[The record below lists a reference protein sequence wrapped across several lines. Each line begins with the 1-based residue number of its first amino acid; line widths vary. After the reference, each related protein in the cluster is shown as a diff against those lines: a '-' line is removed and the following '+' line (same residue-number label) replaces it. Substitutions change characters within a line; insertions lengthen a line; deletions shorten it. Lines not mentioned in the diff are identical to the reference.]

1 MRKIVVAMR
10 NLDSAI
16 RFLEKAKKTPKKTP
30 GVRYAQKYRAAGH
43 FHCMVTGDFTDE
55 VESELLGKKK
65 NLAESIQ
72 SI

>member
-10 NLDSAI
+10 DLDSAV
-16 RFLEKAKKTPKKTP
+16 RFLEKAKKTP

-65 NLAESIQ
+65 NLAESTQRI
-72 SI
+72 

>member
-10 NLDSAI
+10 DLDSAV
-16 RFLEKAKKTPKKTP
+16 RFIEKAKKTP

-65 NLAESIQ
+65 NLAESTQRI
-72 SI
+72 

>member
-16 RFLEKAKKTPKKTP
+16 RFLEKAKKTP

-43 FHCMVTGDFTDE
+43 FHCMVAGDFTDE

-65 NLAESIQ
+65 NLAESVQRI
-72 SI
+72 

>member
-10 NLDSAI
+10 DLDSAI
-16 RFLEKAKKTPKKTP
+16 RFLEKAKKTP
-30 GVRYAQKYRAAGH
+30 GVRYAQKYRASGH

-65 NLAESIQ
+65 NLAEST
-72 SI
+72 

>member
-16 RFLEKAKKTPKKTP
+16 RFLEKAKKTP

-72 SI
+72 GFR

>member
-10 NLDSAI
+10 THESAV
-16 RFLEKAKKTPKKTP
+16 RFLEKAKKTP

-43 FHCMVTGDFTDE
+43 FHCMVTGDITDE

-65 NLAESIQ
+65 NLAESTQRI
-72 SI
+72 

>member
-16 RFLEKAKKTPKKTP
+16 RFLEKAKKTP

-55 VESELLGKKK
+55 FESELLGKKK

-72 SI
+72 RI

>member
-16 RFLEKAKKTPKKTP
+16 RFLEKAKKTP

-55 VESELLGKKK
+55 VEPELLGKKK
-65 NLAESIQ
+65 SLAESIQ
-72 SI
+72 RV

>member
-10 NLDSAI
+10 DLDSAI
-16 RFLEKAKKTPKKTP
+16 RFLEKAEKTP

-65 NLAESIQ
+65 NLAESTQRI
-72 SI
+72 

>member
-1 MRKIVVAMR
+1 MKVIVVEMR

-16 RFLEKAKKTPKKTP
+16 RFLEKAKKTP

-72 SI
+72 RI

>member
-16 RFLEKAKKTPKKTP
+16 RFLEKAKKTP

-43 FHCMVTGDFTDE
+43 FHCMVTGNFTEE

-72 SI
+72 RI

>member
-16 RFLEKAKKTPKKTP
+16 RFLEKAKKTP

>member
-16 RFLEKAKKTPKKTP
+16 RFLEKAKKTL

-43 FHCMVTGDFTDE
+43 FHRMVTGDFTDE

-65 NLAESIQ
+65 NLAESTQRI
-72 SI
+72 

>member
-16 RFLEKAKKTPKKTP
+16 RFLEKAKKTP
-30 GVRYAQKYRAAGH
+30 GVRYAQKYRAAEH

-72 SI
+72 RI

>member
-16 RFLEKAKKTPKKTP
+16 RFLEKAKKTP

-43 FHCMVTGDFTDE
+43 FHCMVTGDFTDD

-65 NLAESIQ
+65 NLVESTQRI
-72 SI
+72 

>member
-16 RFLEKAKKTPKKTP
+16 RFLEKAKKTP

-72 SI
+72 RV

>member
-16 RFLEKAKKTPKKTP
+16 RFLEKAKKTP

-43 FHCMVTGDFTDE
+43 FHCMATGDFTDE

-72 SI
+72 RI